1 MAPEVADAE
10 FLSLEEADAE
20 AQGKKTANGEVIEGA
35 EDEAEEE
42 VELEGPAL
50 GDAPFIEE
58 QEDGDEDVADI
69 IGDVDDEE
77 ET

>member
-1 MAPEVADAE
+1 M
-10 FLSLEEADAE
+10 
-20 AQGKKTANGEVIEGA
+20 
-35 EDEAEEE
+35 
-42 VELEGPAL
+42 

-77 ET
+77 ETWTGAGTRRAACRQRNAASRPLTGSLSGSVLINRVC